1 MVVNHN
7 DSFWVHNIFF
17 YFVKPKSVK
26 YYRMEVCGQW
36 LNLYHAKI
44 AFFEV
49 PLNGI
54 FLTVILTDVQGAVS
68 FFDKHLTPTTTPQ
81 DMVTVVCICTKIAF
95 PVAN

>member
-1 MVVNHN
+1 
-7 DSFWVHNIFF
+7 
-17 YFVKPKSVK
+17 
-26 YYRMEVCGQW
+26 MEVCGQW